1 MQDGH
6 HWSKGP
12 QPTPRRKVKGKK
24 TKKGKTVITKNIIAK
39 SIASNY
45 RGELTEEQVKRV
57 INDMLMMASCAL
69 VSDCYVR
76 LDDFASLKMK
86 HLKHKQFG
94 YQSRVWFTMGK
105 RLAQMAHEAR
115 GKQ

>member
-1 MQDGH
+1 
-6 HWSKGP
+6 
-12 QPTPRRKVKGKK
+12 
-24 TKKGKTVITKNIIAK
+24 
-39 SIASNY
+39 
-45 RGELTEEQVKRV
+45 
-57 INDMLMMASCAL
+57 MLMMASCAL